1 MHPISKHT
9 SILMNRKNTYR
20 SNDYASLSSVNRHTE
35 YGRLVF
41 FRRFM
46 ADKDKSVSVP
56 SMLNMYPGTKPGVC
70 FARIKGFTFIE
81 LIVVI
86 SLISIM
92 LFLAI
97 PKFQSS
103 FLSNS
108 TKAVSRWILIKV
120 PDLKDKAQKEQK
132 RYILHVDFDANK
144 LWISTGTA
152 TDNGLQSEET
162 SGYQLPEDVK
172 LLDVEY
178 PDQQIVSTGQA
189 QIFFDEKGYSDKAI
203 IHIEN
208 NDNERFSFVIEPFLR
223 QVRLYRRYV
232 GFAG

>member
-1 MHPISKHT
+1 
-9 SILMNRKNTYR
+9 
-20 SNDYASLSSVNRHTE
+20 
-35 YGRLVF
+35 
-41 FRRFM
+41 
-46 ADKDKSVSVP
+46 
-56 SMLNMYPGTKPGVC
+56 MLGLKRY
-70 FARIKGFTFIE
+70 KGFTFIE

-108 TKAVSRWILIKV
+108 TKAVSRWILINI

-132 RYILHVDFDANK
+132 RYVLHVDFDANK
-144 LWISTGTA
+144 LWIARETA
-152 TDNGLQSEET
+152 SDEGLQSDKT
-162 SGYQLPEDVK
+162 HGYQLPEDVK

-178 PDQQIVSTGQA
+178 PDQNTISTGDA
-189 QIFFDEKGYSDKAI
+189 QIYFDEKGYSDKAI

-208 NDNERFSFVIEPFLR
+208 NDKERFSFVIEPFLR
-223 QVRLYRRYV
+223 QVRLYQKYV
-232 GFAG
+232 GFTD